1 MWTCQHACICPVSL
15 LPLRGCLLHVARAH
29 GECAKCYHG
38 HPCNHHPAT
47 ITQANGCFTM
57 GLPRNMHWGTS
68 KKAQACAPASEGLKS
83 DSACTPGFQTRSHM
97 TSALSTGTGPVNCMQ
112 VPTAPEGVL
121 LVVLPL
127 GLSSWLSGVAN
138 SYSLSSYSHVV
149 SALFTSA
156 CPRSSGMVRLP
167 LLMHDFCMIAQA

>member
-1 MWTCQHACICPVSL
+1 M
-15 LPLRGCLLHVARAH
+15 
-29 GECAKCYHG
+29 
-38 HPCNHHPAT
+38 
-47 ITQANGCFTM
+47 
-57 GLPRNMHWGTS
+57 
-68 KKAQACAPASEGLKS
+68 
-83 DSACTPGFQTRSHM
+83 
-97 TSALSTGTGPVNCMQ
+97 NCMQ

-156 CPRSSGMVRLP
+156 CPRSSGIVGLP
-167 LLMHDFCMIAQA
+167 LLMHDCCMIAQA